1 MRRSPRTSIFAI
13 ASFCFGLSVVQAVR
27 DAHAADAADA
37 RHGCPAVTRV
47 GLSDLGYTAFRDG
60 HKIGGISI
68 DVAHELSRRTG
79 CKFEFLWFPRQR
91 LFVELEAGRI
101 DMTMAAF
108 RTPERDVYANYLPYA
123 YLQYD
128 LILSDT
134 QGQRYDSLTDFV
146 ERGTGRLNVTRGMTY
161 DAAVETQLA
170 LLASAG
176 RLEVVN
182 DFETVFGKLE
192 MGRAAGTLATPPIY
206 SKYLKNERLKGRTTV
221 IPMPES
227 TPRFAG
233 LYLSKKTVPEALRQR
248 LGVALKAIVMEQFV
262 PMVYARYF
270 DDATVK
276 RTFRQGTAPL
286 LNGLA
291 AAGINDR

>member
-1 MRRSPRTSIFAI
+1 MRRSKRTSTFATI
-13 ASFCFGLSVVQAVR
+13 IFCFGVFAVCA
-27 DAHAADAADA
+27 AHDADAAPD
-37 RHGCPAVTRV
+37 CPALTRV

-68 DVAHELSRRTG
+68 DVAHELTRRTG

-134 QGQRYDSLTDFV
+134 QGRRYDSLTDFV
-146 ERGTGRLNVTRGMTY
+146 ENGTGRLNVTRGMTY
-161 DAAVETQLA
+161 DPAVETQLA

-206 SKYLKNERLKGRTTV
+206 TKYLKSERLKGRTAV
-221 IPMPES
+221 VPMPES

-233 LYLSKKTVPEALRQR
+233 LYLSKKTVPDALRR
-248 LGVALKAIVMEQFV
+248 RFATALKAMVTEQV
-262 PMVYARYF
+262 LPALYAKYF
-270 DDATVK
+270 DDATIK

-286 LNGLA
+286 LNGLSA
-291 AAGINDR
+291 AEISDR

>member
-1 MRRSPRTSIFAI
+1 MRRSKRTLIFAI
-13 ASFCFGLSVVQAVR
+13 AGFCLGLSA
-27 DAHAADAADA
+27 AHAAP
-37 RHGCPAVTRV
+37 GCPAVTRI
-47 GLSDLGYTAFRDG
+47 GLSDLGYTAFREG
-60 HKIGGISI
+60 RKIGGISV

-101 DMTMAAF
+101 DMTMAAL

-128 LILSDT
+128 LILADT
-134 QGQRYDSLTDFV
+134 AGRRYDSLTDFV
-146 ERGTGRLNVTRGMTY
+146 EHGAGRLNVTRGMTY

-206 SKYLKNERLKGRTTV
+206 GKYLKSEGLKGRASV

-227 TPRFAG
+227 TPRFTG
-233 LYLSKKTVPEALRQR
+233 VYLSKKTVPDAVRLRYAA
-248 LGVALKAIVMEQFV
+248 ALKAMVTEQV
-262 PMVYARYF
+262 IPALYAKYF
-270 DDATVK
+270 DDATIK

-286 LNGLA
+286 LNSLSA
-291 AAGINDR
+291 AAISDR

>member
-1 MRRSPRTSIFAI
+1 MRRSKRTTTFAI
-13 ASFCFGLSVVQAVR
+13 VIFCLGVFAVCA
-27 DAHAADAADA
+27 AHDADAAPD
-37 RHGCPAVTRV
+37 CPALTRV

-68 DVAHELSRRTG
+68 DVAHELTRRTG

-134 QGQRYDSLTDFV
+134 QGRRYDSLTDFV
-146 ERGTGRLNVTRGMTY
+146 ENGTGRLNVTRGMTY
-161 DAAVETQLA
+161 DPAVETQLA

-206 SKYLKNERLKGRTTV
+206 TKYLKSERLKGRTAV
-221 IPMPES
+221 VPMPES

-233 LYLSKKTVPEALRQR
+233 LYLSKKTVPDALRR
-248 LGVALKAIVMEQFV
+248 RFATALKAMVTEQV
-262 PMVYARYF
+262 LPALYAKYF
-270 DDATVK
+270 DDATIK

-286 LNGLA
+286 LNGLSA
-291 AAGINDR
+291 AEISDR

>member
-1 MRRSPRTSIFAI
+1 MMKRSWRYWICLI
-13 ASFCFGLSVVQAVR
+13 AGLCWGPIAAQAG
-27 DAHAADAADA
+27 A
-37 RHGCPAVTRV
+37 GCPSPTRV
-47 GLSDLGYTAFRDG
+47 GLSDLGYTAFRDSSG
-60 HKIGGISI
+60 RIDGISV
-68 DVAHELSRRTG
+68 DVVNELARRTG

-101 DMTMAAF
+101 DMTMAAL
-108 RTPERDVYANYLPYA
+108 RTPERDAYAAHLPYT

-128 LILSDT
+128 LILADPG
-134 QGQRYDSLTDFV
+134 GQRYTSLSDFV
-146 ERGTGRLNVTRGMTY
+146 ARGSGRLNVTRGMTY

-206 SKYLKNERLKGRTTV
+206 TKYLKSAIFKDKALV
-221 IPMPES
+221 IPMPETTS
-227 TPRFAG
+227 RFAG
-233 LYLSKKTVPEALRQR
+233 VYLSKKTITPQVRARFTT
-248 LGVALKAIVMEQFV
+248 ALKAMVAEQV
-262 PMVYARYF
+262 IPALYAKYF
-270 DDATVK
+270 DDALVK

-286 LNGLA
+286 LSALA
-291 AAGINDR
+291 IQD